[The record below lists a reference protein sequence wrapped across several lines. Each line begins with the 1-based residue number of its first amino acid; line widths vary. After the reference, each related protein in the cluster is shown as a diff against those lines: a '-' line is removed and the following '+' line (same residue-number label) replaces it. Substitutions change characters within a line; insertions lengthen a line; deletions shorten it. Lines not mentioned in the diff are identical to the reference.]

1 MTLDEAIRHAEE
13 VAETCEY
20 DASKWDMT
28 DAYEQSVACELGKCV
43 EEHRQLA
50 EWLKELKT
58 LRQYI
63 VTELEISCASSNDI
77 FDENDERYYVLDK
90 LNSMIA
96 VADRYPNNLRKG
108 VSE

>member
-1 MTLDEAIRHAEE
+1 MTLNEAILHCEKVAEE
-13 VAETCEY
+13 QEQFYYQEGYSYFAKKHCEC
-20 DASKWDMT
+20 ASEYRKL
-28 DAYEQSVACELGKCV
+28 V
-43 EEHRQLA
+43 

-58 LRQYI
+58 LRHYI

-96 VADRYPNNLRKG
+96 IADRYPNNLREKTN
-108 VSE
+108 E